1 MIVKYCSAT
10 ALAVSAALS
19 QMAWAESVTDQA
31 EAKGFVE
38 GSSATALLRNY
49 YLNRNRENGKA
60 DNRDWT
66 QGFQA
71 NFSSGFTQGTV
82 GFGVDAYGYLGLK
95 LNGDEKYAGTGNLP
109 VDSSGD
115 PKDSYGS
122 VGGSLKMRI
131 SKTMLRYGNLQP
143 TAPVFAVGGSRLFP
157 QTATGFNLN
166 SSEIAGLDLEAGR
179 YTSTNSGMTSNH
191 DHEIYATYANVTS
204 NSATFAGGKYS
215 INPNWTATFYGAELK
230 DVWNQYY
237 ANTNYT
243 LPLTDS
249 QALNFDFNLY
259 RTTDEGQ
266 AKAGDISN
274 TTYSMAAAYSFLSA
288 HTVTLSFQKV
298 NGDTPFDYIGTG
310 DNGAGEGGDSI
321 FLNNSVQWSD
331 FNGPGERSF
340 GVRYDLNMTTYG
352 VPGLSFMARYL
363 NGSNIDG
370 THTPTGSAYAGLYG
384 EDGKHHET
392 DIEAKY
398 VVQTGPAKDL
408 SFRIRQAFHTA
419 NADQGEGDLS
429 EFRLIVDYPIT
440 LL

>member
-10 ALAVSAALS
+10 AFAVSAALS

-38 GSSATALLRNY
+38 GASATALLRNY
-49 YLNRNRENGKA
+49 YFNRNRENGKA

-66 QGFQA
+66 QGIQA
-71 NFSSGFTQGTV
+71 NFTSGFTQGTV

-95 LNGDEKYAGTGNLP
+95 LDGQQKYAGTGNLP
-109 VDSSGD
+109 TDSHGD
-115 PKDSYGS
+115 PEDSYGS
-122 VGGSLKMRI
+122 VGGSLKMKI

-143 TAPVFAVGGSRLFP
+143 TAPVFATGGSRLFP

-191 DHEIYATYANVTS
+191 DHEIFATYANVTS
-204 NSATFAGGKYS
+204 NSATFGGGKYAIS
-215 INPNWTATFYGAELK
+215 PNWTATFYGSELK
-230 DVWNQYY
+230 DVWDQYY

-243 LPLTDS
+243 LPLSSDQS
-249 QALNFDFNLY
+249 LNFDFNLY

-274 TTYSMAAAYSFLSA
+274 TTYSMAAAYSFLAA
-288 HTVTLSFQKV
+288 HTISLSFQKV

-310 DNGAGEGGDSI
+310 NNAGGEGGDSI
-321 FLNNSVQWSD
+321 FLANSVQWSD

-370 THTPTGSAYAGLYG
+370 THTPSGSSYAGLYG

-392 DIEAKY
+392 DVEAKY
-398 VVQTGPAKDL
+398 VVQGGPAKDL